1 MRSAL
6 LLATYFAALTGSV
19 ARAGDALT
27 VLVDGDLASP
37 QVLQAME
44 SEADAALAPSGIT
57 LVWKL
62 GHELDGRAVSG
73 QLALVHLRGE
83 CRPGSPVHDST
94 HVSSLLGQTHIVD
107 GQVLPIAD
115 ILCDAVRKLIDRD
128 LRVAASEDRDKLLGR
143 AIGRVTAHELYHI
156 LLRTTS
162 HSHEGLARFSQSAAE
177 LLSPRNSF
185 SEPDQRK
192 IAQFALVTGDAR

>member
-19 ARAGDALT
+19 ARGGDALT
-27 VLVDGDLASP
+27 VLVDGDPAIP
-37 QVLQAME
+37 AVLQAME

-62 GHELDGRAVSG
+62 GHELDGSAVSG
-73 QLALVHLRGE
+73 QLALVHLRGQ
-83 CRPGSPVHDST
+83 CLPGIPVRT
-94 HVSSLLGQTHIVD
+94 VSSPLGQTHIVD

-115 ILCDAVRKLIDRD
+115 VFCDAVRKLIDRD

-156 LLRTTS
+156 LLRTAS
-162 HSHEGLARFSQSAAE
+162 HSHEGLARFAQSAAE
-177 LLSPRNSF
+177 LLAPRNSF
-185 SEPDQRK
+185 SGPDQRK
-192 IAQFALVTGDAR
+192 IAQFALVTGNGQ